1 MPTFDMRRV
10 SPQDALRDAA
20 VGARERH
27 RGGAGRWAMKRL
39 SQLCVWLFLMGMIP
53 GAWAAAPEEIA
64 KLREQFT
71 QAFNA
76 GDVEA
81 ISALLTDD
89 TQFFSALQPF
99 RVDGKE
105 AVRAAWAGLF
115 HNFPTRTLIF
125 RQPSTRVYGE
135 TAAVDNGYFH
145 AILVDAKGQATTVL
159 GRYSTTYVKQG
170 GKWGVV
176 NLHGS
181 RLPVSP

>member
-1 MPTFDMRRV
+1 MPTLDMQQM
-10 SPQDALRDAA
+10 SPQDTLSDAA
-20 VGARERH
+20 VGARERP
-27 RGGAGRWAMKRL
+27 RSGAGGWAVQRL
-39 SQLCVWLFLMGMIP
+39 SPLCAWLLLLVMIP

-64 KLREQFT
+64 QLRERFT

-81 ISALLTDD
+81 LSALFTDD
-89 TQFFSALQPF
+89 VQFFSALQPF
-99 RVDGKE
+99 RIDGKE
-105 AVRAAWAGLF
+105 AVRAVWASLF
-115 HNFPTRTLIF
+115 QTFPTRTLIF

-135 TAAVDNGYFH
+135 TTAVDNGYLH
-145 AILVDAKGQATTVL
+145 LVLSDPKGQATTIA

-170 GKWGVV
+170 GKWGIV